1 MSFSWFQPFI
11 QCWAS
16 WNKSIITWSRF
27 GQFSQWRFP
36 KNAQRVGEPYWFF
49 TSTFFYVKT
58 LFFSQNVAFHVFSPF
73 QSSDIPDVDLMVPSE
88 VSASTSSTTLT
99 TSNVILKPHG
109 NVEDQHQNQQPQLQT
124 IRDEKAGQSK
134 MTLGQMAL
142 AGIVISSGPGDHF
155 ETFEG

>member
-1 MSFSWFQPFI
+1 M
-11 QCWAS
+11 
-16 WNKSIITWSRF
+16 
-27 GQFSQWRFP
+27 
-36 KNAQRVGEPYWFF
+36 
-49 TSTFFYVKT
+49 
-58 LFFSQNVAFHVFSPF
+58 
-73 QSSDIPDVDLMVPSE
+73 
-88 VSASTSSTTLT
+88 
-99 TSNVILKPHG
+99 ILKPHG

>member
-1 MSFSWFQPFI
+1 M
-11 QCWAS
+11 
-16 WNKSIITWSRF
+16 K
-27 GQFSQWRFP
+27 
-36 KNAQRVGEPYWFF
+36 
-49 TSTFFYVKT
+49 TFFFFKNVQFHD
-58 LFFSQNVAFHVFSPF
+58 FFSRF